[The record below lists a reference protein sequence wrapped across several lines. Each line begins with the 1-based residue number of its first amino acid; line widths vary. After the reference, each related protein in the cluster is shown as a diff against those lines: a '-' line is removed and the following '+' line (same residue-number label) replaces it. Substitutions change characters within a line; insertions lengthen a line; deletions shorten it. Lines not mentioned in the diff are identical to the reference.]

1 MAAQAG
7 HIDFEFKSESAGLW
21 CLNKIGCER
30 WMSITLA
37 SVETNGVVN
46 NIATNDPEIIKRTL
60 NGPGEGL
67 YIRSF
72 QMVSICDFPDNKGIA
87 VADVLRLIVERTKR
101 GELLHLVH
109 TKFGCY
115 QFGGPTKLMASQV
128 QMGSDIVV
136 YNAAV
141 PARHYYGG

>member
-21 CLNKIGCER
+21 CLNKIGSER

-60 NGPGEGL
+60 NVPGEGL

-87 VADVLRLIVERTKR
+87 VADVLKLIEERTKR

-115 QFGGPTKLMASQV
+115 QFGGPAKLMASQV
-128 QMGSDIVV
+128 QMGSDVV
-136 YNAAV
+136 LYNAAV
-141 PARHYYGG
+141 PARRYYGG

>member
-1 MAAQAG
+1 MTTQAG

-21 CLNKIGCER
+21 CLNKIGGER

-46 NIATNDPEIIKRTL
+46 TIATNDPEIIKRTL
-60 NGPGEGL
+60 KEPGEGL

-72 QMVSICDFPDNKGIA
+72 QAVVSCNYPDNKGIA
-87 VADVLRLIVERTKR
+87 VADVLKLIEERTKR
-101 GELLHLVH
+101 GELIHLVH

-115 QFGGPTKLMASQV
+115 QFGGPTKLMANQV
-128 QMGSDIVV
+128 ALGSDVV
-136 YNAAV
+136 LYTAV
-141 PARHYYGG
+141 APARRYYGG

>member
-21 CLNKIGCER
+21 CLNKIGSER

-87 VADVLRLIVERTKR
+87 VADVLRLIEERTKR

-128 QMGSDIVV
+128 QMGSDIVL
-136 YNAAV
+136 YNAEV

>member
-21 CLNKIGCER
+21 CLNKKGSER

-46 NIATNDPEIIKRTL
+46 TIATNDPEIIKRTL
-60 NGPGEGL
+60 NAPGEGL

-72 QMVSICDFPDNKGIA
+72 QAVVSCDFPGNKGIA
-87 VADVLRLIVERTKR
+87 VADVLKFIEERTKR

-115 QFGGPTKLMASQV
+115 QFGGPPKVMSSQV
-128 QMGSDIVV
+128 QIGSDVV
-136 YNAAV
+136 LYTAES
-141 PARHYYGG
+141 PARRYYGG

>member
-21 CLNKIGCER
+21 CLNKIGSER

-87 VADVLRLIVERTKR
+87 VTDVLRLIEERTKR

-115 QFGGPTKLMASQV
+115 QFGGPSKLMASQV
-128 QMGSDIVV
+128 QMGSDIVL

-141 PARHYYGG
+141 PARRYYGG